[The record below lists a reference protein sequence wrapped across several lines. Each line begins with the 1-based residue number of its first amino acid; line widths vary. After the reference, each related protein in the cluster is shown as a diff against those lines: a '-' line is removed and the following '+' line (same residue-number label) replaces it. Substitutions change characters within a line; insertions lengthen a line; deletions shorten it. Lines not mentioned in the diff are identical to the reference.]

1 MDDSVRGTG
10 TVLAALDRR
19 PPTSLYWSLTLL
31 ATLGGFL
38 FGFDTANI
46 GSALP
51 FLPYHLGPFW
61 AGYLVAG
68 ASLGA
73 AAGALLAGPL
83 TDRFGRKSL
92 LIVDAGLYAA
102 GALLSAFTWD
112 AWVLI
117 VARTIIG
124 LAIGADSAI
133 ATAYIAE
140 YAPSGRRGQL
150 SMLQQWMITVGIL
163 VAYVVAMVVLM
174 FMPHHA
180 YGLDWRLIFG
190 VGAVPA
196 ILGLL
201 LRTRMPESPRWLM
214 LRGRYEQA
222 RRAIGK
228 LGITA
233 TVEEI
238 QRDAIALER
247 GEAEGRRAQKRSWTP
262 GVKKALMVVC
272 VFFIFQQ
279 ITGINVPLYYGPTLL
294 TPLLQGSDATLV
306 QSQIASVQVTA
317 IMTLVNVA
325 ATYFGFRYID
335 KLGRRPLAIGGFAG
349 MAVFALVAAAGLAFF
364 SGIATIIVV
373 MLGLCLFIASFAVG
387 VGGTGWV
394 IQGETFPTEVRGRA
408 AAISA
413 TVNWVSNFALIQIF
427 PMAKAGIGLGWV
439 LASFAA
445 LCVCAIVFVKRS
457 LPETKGIPVD
467 DIIHIYERRTA
478 SAA

>member
-1 MDDSVRGTG
+1 MGDGVRGNG
-10 TVLAALDRR
+10 NVLAALDRR

-51 FLPYHLGPFW
+51 FLPYELGSFW
-61 AGYLVAG
+61 TGYLVAG

-92 LIVDAGLYAA
+92 LIIDAGLYAV
-102 GALLSAFTWD
+102 GALLSAFAWD

-117 VARTIIG
+117 LARTIIG

-140 YAPSGRRGQL
+140 YAPSKRRGQL
-150 SMLQQWMITVGIL
+150 AMLQQWMITVGIL
-163 VAYVVAMVVLM
+163 VAYLTAMVVLM
-174 FMPHHA
+174 LMPQHA
-180 YGLDWRLIFG
+180 YGMDWRLIFG
-190 VGAVPA
+190 LGAVPA
-196 ILGLL
+196 ILGLV
-201 LRTRMPESPRWLM
+201 LRARMPESPRWLM
-214 LRGRYEQA
+214 LHGKYDQA
-222 RRAIGK
+222 RRDIGK
-228 LGITA
+228 LGIKT

-238 QRDAIALER
+238 ERDAVKLRQAETER
-247 GEAEGRRAQKRSWTP
+247 KGGKKRDWTP

-279 ITGINVPLYYGPTLL
+279 MTGINVPLYYGPTLL
-294 TPLLQGSDATLV
+294 TPLLEGPDATLV

-317 IMTLVNVA
+317 IMTLVNVI
-325 ATYFGFRYID
+325 ATYLGFRYID

-364 SGIATIIVV
+364 SGPATILVV

-413 TVNWVSNFALIQIF
+413 TVNWVSNFALIQVF
-427 PMAKAGIGLGWV
+427 PMAQAGIGLGWV
-439 LASFAA
+439 LVCFAA

-478 SAA
+478 TV